1 MFLIH
6 GPSYIHPPRSAVA
19 EAGASTGELRQA
31 EQTNAE
37 LRLELVPARP
47 PGLGFAA
54 AQDISHAHGFCV

>member
-1 MFLIH
+1 M
-6 GPSYIHPPRSAVA
+6 A